1 MKMSSD
7 NQTIEIT
14 IPKDRLN
21 DFRYIQLQLYEVKCN
36 ILLAVSKKTG
46 KTMKELIKE
55 HLPEMTP
62 AYYETIYKK
71 YKIPIES
78 DNDTEEL

>member
-1 MKMSSD
+1 MNS
-7 NQTIEIT
+7 NIETIEIT

-21 DFRYIQLQLYEVKCN
+21 DYRYIQLQLYEVKCN
-36 ILLAVSKKTG
+36 ILLSVSKKTG
-46 KTMKELIKE
+46 KTMKELIQE

-71 YKIPIES
+71 YNIPIEA
-78 DNDTEEL
+78 DNTEEL

>member
-1 MKMSSD
+1 MKMSS
-7 NQTIEIT
+7 NIQTIEIT

-21 DFRYIQLQLYEVKCN
+21 DYRYIQLQLYEVKCN

-46 KTMKELIKE
+46 KSMKELIQE

-71 YKIPIES
+71 YNIPIEA
-78 DNDTEEL
+78 DNTEEL